1 MRLTRNY
8 IDQPLALGAR
18 VELPETVANHLLRV
32 LRLSVGAELIV
43 FNGDGHD
50 YRARISHAERRT
62 ATVEIGERIAA
73 RAESPL
79 TIVLAQGI
87 ARSEKMDWVLQKATE
102 LGVSA
107 VVPLRT
113 EWTEIRLNAERAER
127 RHQHWLGVIASA
139 CEQSGRATLP
149 TLAPA
154 NELPAWAANLPGH
167 CLRLALDP
175 DGEHT
180 LASCPPP
187 SPGTPVM
194 LVIGPEGGLSGRDL
208 ATLRAAGFVGLRL
221 GPRVLRT
228 ETAGIAAIVAL
239 QTLWGDLRD

>member
-1 MRLTRNY
+1 M
-8 IDQPLALGAR
+8 P
-18 VELPETVANHLLRV
+18 LPEAVANHLLRV

-43 FNGDGHD
+43 FNGDGYD
-50 YRARISHAERRT
+50 YRARISHAERRS
-62 ATVEIGERIAA
+62 ATVEIGARIDA
-73 RAESPL
+73 RAESSLP
-79 TIVLAQGI
+79 IVLAQGI
-87 ARSEKMDWVLQKATE
+87 ARGEKMDWILQKATE
-102 LGVSA
+102 LGVST

-149 TLAPA
+149 TLAPV
-154 NELPAWAANLPGH
+154 NELAAWAAGLADH

-187 SPGTPVM
+187 SPGAPMV

-239 QTLWGDLRD
+239 QTLWGDLRG

>member
-8 IDQPLALGAR
+8 IDQPLAPGAR
-18 VELPETVANHLLRV
+18 VTLPETVANHLLRV
-32 LRLSVGAELIV
+32 LRLSTGAELIL

-50 YRARISHAERRT
+50 YHARIDQAERRA
-62 ATVEIGERIAA
+62 ATVTIGERLAA

-79 TIVLAQGI
+79 SIVLAQGI
-87 ARSEKMDWVLQKATE
+87 ARGEKMDWVLQKATE
-102 LGVSA
+102 LGVGA

-113 EWTEIRLNAERAER
+113 EWTEVRLDAQRAER

-149 TLAPA
+149 ALAPA
-154 NELPAWAANLPGH
+154 NELATWAAGLPDN

-175 DGEHT
+175 DGEQS
-180 LASCPPP
+180 LATCPQPP
-187 SPGTPVM
+187 AAAPVV

-208 ATLRAAGFVGLRL
+208 AALRAAGFVGLRL

-239 QTLWGDLRD
+239 QTLWGDLRG